1 MVAPEICGSD
11 KYGEERERRE
21 IVNFGLALSVSPY
34 QISGLLN
41 EPI

>member
-21 IVNFGLALSVSPY
+21 IVILFCSRTFSKP
-34 QISGLLN
+34 ISNIGPLK
-41 EPI
+41 